1 MKSVKKVVTV
11 SCLYVG
17 AIVGA
22 GFATG
27 REIMQYFSS
36 IYSAVA
42 AGFLLGIS
50 AIIFLYAGKER
61 DFIFNKY
68 HNGKIFKAFINTMK
82 VTVAICTYLSFAVM
96 CSGLETLMR
105 ETLNIKFIGLAIG
118 LIISFASLANINNI
132 KIVNAILV
140 PIIVITMCVL
150 VMMNKNIDTGSGFS
164 PLSVL
169 TYAAMNLTLGGC
181 LMLEEGKGMNKK
193 ELISTAIVCGVF
205 IAILV
210 GIGYAVSSNFR
221 NDEMPVYMFAR
232 SHNVGVLSAV
242 VIFIAILTT
251 LLSCAKVVMNE
262 GKRYLPRYVFV
273 ILLAVTAILFFK
285 VDFKMAV
292 NKIYPIISAIGLAYS
307 ITMTGYCLFIF
318 ICKRRS

>member
-1 MKSVKKVVTV
+1 MKSIKKVISV

-17 AIVGA
+17 AIIGA

-36 IYSAVA
+36 VYSAIA
-42 AGFLLGIS
+42 SGFLLGFLS
-50 AIIFLYAGKER
+50 IIFLYAGKER
-61 DFIFNKY
+61 DFIFNKFKD
-68 HNGKIFKAFINTMK
+68 NKIFKAFINVMK
-82 VTVAICTYLSFAVM
+82 LTVAVCTYLSFAVM
-96 CSGLETLMR
+96 CCGLETLMR
-105 ETLNIKFIGLAIG
+105 ATVNIKYLGLVIGI
-118 LIISFASLANINNI
+118 IISFASLANIKNV

-140 PIIVITMCVL
+140 PIIVITMCIF
-150 VMMNKNIDTGSGFS
+150 VMMNRNIDTGIGFS

-193 ELISTAIVCGVF
+193 ELLSTALICGVF
-205 IAILV
+205 IAVLV
-210 GIGYAVSSNFR
+210 GIGYAVSSGYR
-221 NDEMPVYMFAR
+221 EEEMPVYIFAKA
-232 SHNVGVLSAV
+232 HNVGVLSAV
-242 VIFIAILTT
+242 VIFAAILTT

-262 GKRYLPRYVFV
+262 GKRYLPSYVFV
-273 ILLAVTAILFFK
+273 ILLAVTAILFFRL
-285 VDFKMAV
+285 DFKVAV
-292 NKIYPIISAIGLAYS
+292 DKIYPIISAIGLAYS